1 MLLLEA
7 VVAFEFDEFAGSG
20 AEVAVWGC
28 EAVCA
33 AVTLALAVA
42 IAFNCALQDAV
53 LCWMMQQL
61 NCLFG
66 NTVSLGH
73 PVMENFEMMINC
85 LFFLRYVCIF
95 VESDD
100 FIVNI
105 IDK

>member
-1 MLLLEA
+1 M
-7 VVAFEFDEFAGSG
+7 
-20 AEVAVWGC
+20 
-28 EAVCA
+28 
-33 AVTLALAVA
+33 
-42 IAFNCALQDAV
+42 
-53 LCWMMQQL
+53 
-61 NCLFG
+61 
-66 NTVSLGH
+66 SLGH